1 MKIEAKKIKEW
12 AQRLGFD
19 ACGMAP
25 ARPVDAIHIHWLDEW
40 LKAGCEAGMSYMANH
55 RDLRI
60 DPSTLVEGARTVI
73 SVALNYYP
81 PQCRDTSEPHIAYY
95 AYGKDY
101 HDVMKRKL
109 RELWQMIRAYCP
121 EESGAEAR
129 VFVDSAPLLER
140 YWAWRC
146 GLGWIGKNTSLILPH
161 RGSFFFLGEIVMNRE
176 VDQYDEPIKSHCG
189 TCERCLQACPT
200 HALEY
205 PHRLN
210 AHRCI
215 SYLTIE
221 NREEIPA
228 GIRRQIKNHLF
239 GCDACQLACPHNRFS
254 RPTRV
259 EEFHPSE
266 ELLQLKRASL
276 YTLTE
281 EDYRR
286 IFKGS
291 AVKRAKFTGLQRTI
305 QGWKKD

>member
-1 MKIEAKKIKEW
+1 
-12 AQRLGFD
+12 
-19 ACGMAP
+19 
-25 ARPVDAIHIHWLDEW
+25 
-40 LKAGCEAGMSYMANH
+40 
-55 RDLRI
+55 
-60 DPSTLVEGARTVI
+60 
-73 SVALNYYP
+73 
-81 PQCRDTSEPHIAYY
+81 
-95 AYGKDY
+95 
-101 HDVMKRKL
+101 MKRKL

-210 AHRCI
+210 ARRCI